1 MESMLVQSG
10 AIDESFYPVP
20 PAGAYPIDPSSY
32 SPFGM
37 LEVSPGVLVPITA
50 PPGGWPVGGPMVD
63 ANGMLVFDP
72 SAHGDGAVHVN
83 YANEGRRSRGNASH
97 SGRVEGKTGRRRSG
111 NQSRQRDG
119 SRSGQGGRGRRNS
132 ETAIEV
138 KLGPENFPPLAAA
151 GLARRSLESAL
162 TSVHGADAAEKT
174 MDSPSS
180 SSFPASPPLPSA
192 NPSVQVESVWA
203 TGDANVHL
211 AKTKALPAALP
222 VVAQEE
228 VPSNG
233 PTKPSVV
240 SYAQILKDKAA
251 AQEPKVSQQSAKG
264 KFDSSLIVQEVCLI
278 VSVIRLRVLIS
289 CSIDGQTCDPRLES
303 TC

>member
-1 MESMLVQSG
+1 MESMLMQSG
-10 AIDESFYPVP
+10 GIDESFYPVP

-37 LEVSPGVLVPITA
+37 VEVSPGVLVPITA
-50 PPGGWPVGGPMVD
+50 PPSGWPVGGPMVD

-72 SAHGDGAVHVN
+72 SVHGDGSVHVN
-83 YANEGRRSRGNASH
+83 YANEGRRSRGNASQ
-97 SGRVEGKTGRRRSG
+97 SGRVEGKNGRRRSG

-151 GLARRSLESAL
+151 GLTRRSLESAL
-162 TSVHGADAAEKT
+162 TSVHAMDAAEQA

-180 SSFPASPPLPSA
+180 TAFPASPPLPSTNA
-192 NPSVQVESVWA
+192 PVQVESVWA

-211 AKTKALPAALP
+211 AKAKALPAVVLP

-228 VPSNG
+228 MPSNG
-233 PTKPSVV
+233 PTKPV

-251 AQEPKVSQQSAKG
+251 AQEPKTSAKA
-264 KFDSSLIVQEVCLI
+264 KCDSLIVQEV
-278 VSVIRLRVLIS
+278 
-289 CSIDGQTCDPRLES
+289 
-303 TC
+303 